1 MNGGFE
7 LIREVD
13 GKGFSAHDLA
23 HQFQLCVQ
31 SVRRSNWN
39 KRFHDTPKC
48 GSFFMSKLND
58 EYIEEAFAQIRAK
71 FEERNNDTGLEIL
84 DSYEERWEAKRSL
97 SESQLS
103 WLERQLDGS
112 WRPKRVRPSL
122 EVIHG
127 GPAQKRDNGWDEVA
141 VSGKEAEP
149 SLDAMIREKLSG
161 QGEVVVDLRRLD
173 ELEAV
178 IEELRQSVK
187 AIRSS

>member
-1 MNGGFE
+1 
-7 LIREVD
+7 
-13 GKGFSAHDLA
+13 
-23 HQFQLCVQ
+23 
-31 SVRRSNWN
+31 
-39 KRFHDTPKC
+39 
-48 GSFFMSKLND
+48 MSKLNE

-84 DSYEERWEAKRSL
+84 DSYEERWEANRSL

-141 VSGKEAEP
+141 VSGKDAEP